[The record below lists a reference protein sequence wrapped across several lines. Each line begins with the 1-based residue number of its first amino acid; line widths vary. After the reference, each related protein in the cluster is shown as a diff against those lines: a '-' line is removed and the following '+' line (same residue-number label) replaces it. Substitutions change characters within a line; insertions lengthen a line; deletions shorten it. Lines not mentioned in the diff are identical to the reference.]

1 MKILKWSILSAVMA
15 AAVTAGGLKYRE
27 QTQDGEIRRLRREN
41 NRLRGEAYRRQATT
55 PATAATPRAPAA
67 SAAAG
72 VKPTETAV
80 RAVEEYRNEG
90 RATARAA
97 LQTLAWSCDRGDA
110 EMLMKL
116 MQLEPEAR
124 AKAEAYY
131 AGLAPE
137 ARGQWKSADEMVAT
151 LMTLAAQMSPFPS
164 ADVLAATVMEPAGDD
179 RMLLRVPGTNK
190 DRLPFRRG
198 ADGNWSFS
206 LDAAMMDRL
215 FGVAKSLAAA
225 TR

>member
-1 MKILKWSILSAVMA
+1 MKILKWCILSAIVA
-15 AAVTAGGLKYRE
+15 AALTAGGLTWRQKRE
-27 QTQDGEIRRLRREN
+27 DGEIRRLRREN
-41 NRLRGEAYRRQATT
+41 NRLRGEAYRRQATA
-55 PATAATPRAPAA
+55 PATASATAA
-67 SAAAG
+67 SAATG

-116 MQLEPEAR
+116 LQLEPEAR

-164 ADVLAATVMEPAGDD
+164 ADVLAAAVMEPAGDD

-198 ADGNWSFS
+198 ADGNWSFA